1 MNGIVNNPTK
11 SIVIP
16 NTTIDQSVEIMNR
29 ILAST
34 SYKIRNVDNTM
45 SSAHIWVVESN
56 SKIKGLVDTFMV
68 GTFKFEEINGNLQLT
83 IECGKGLGAISDQ
96 WELQDCNMYVTEMMR
111 LALNP
116 NLNFATEEKEMSTWE
131 SVGWVAAGVLFILAW
146 IYII

>member
-34 SYKIRNVDNTM
+34 SYKVLNVDNSM
-45 SSAHIWVVESN
+45 GSANIWVVRN
-56 SKIKGLVDTFMV
+56 KSKIKGLVDTHMV
-68 GTFKFEEINGNLQLT
+68 GTFTFTENNGNLQLT

-96 WELQDCNMYVTEMMR
+96 WELQDCNNYITEMIR

-116 NLNFATEEKEMSTWE
+116 DLNFATEETETDILE
-131 SVGWVAAGVLFILAW
+131 SICWVAAGVLFICMW
-146 IYII
+146 IFL